1 MAKRILLVEDHLSTL
16 DLLRS
21 MLEYSSSGRQILGV
35 PSAEEGLLAIR
46 QAPFDLLICD
56 VRLPGMSGFDLVR
69 KVRSIQPELPVIM
82 ITGYA
87 SPESEQEARRLGV
100 GHYFAKPMD
109 MAALLAAIEIVLAKP
124 EQRSS
129 ALGSEPVVTAAE
141 EVKHRD
147 MTRPSLPQ
155 REQGQIERR
164 LTTLQSDT
172 GAQQVILADLA
183 AEVVAAV
190 GESSGLDLLDLT
202 PQLARSMN
210 GSLRVAQELG
220 GAEPFAVQYQAGQ
233 RHDVYSVN
241 VGSRSFIALMFADQ
255 TRRGRIGTVWVFAQR
270 AVKDLKTLLE
280 LQGAREQR
288 EAKEQV
294 PRGRSDEPSSPVD
307 ERRVTVLASAQEVE
321 EETTAAPAAEERAPT
336 SGDKAG
342 GSSDVDLDAYWEAA
356 LAAEQKEGSG
366 FAGLSFEEAVRRGLI
381 TRDFDT
387 EEDA

>member
-46 QAPFDLLICD
+46 QAPFDLLISD

-87 SPESEQEARRLGV
+87 SPESEEEARRLGV
-100 GHYFAKPMD
+100 EQYFAKPMD

-124 EQRSS
+124 EKRSS
-129 ALGSEPVVTAAE
+129 ALGSEPLVTVAE

-147 MTRPSLPQ
+147 TAQPSSPQ

-164 LTTLQSDT
+164 LATLQSDT
-172 GAQQVILADLA
+172 GARQVILADLA
-183 AEVVAAV
+183 AKVIVAV

-202 PQLARSMN
+202 AQLARSMN
-210 GSLRVAQELG
+210 GSLGVAEKLG
-220 GAEPFAVQYQAGQ
+220 GAEPFAIQYHAGQ

-241 VGSRSFIALMFADQ
+241 VGSRSFIALLFADQ

-280 LQGAREQR
+280 LQAAREQR
-288 EAKEQV
+288 EAEEQV
-294 PRGRSDEPSSPVD
+294 PRGRSDKPSHPAD
-307 ERRVTVLASAQEVE
+307 ELPATVPTSVQEADKK
-321 EETTAAPAAEERAPT
+321 TPAAPAAEKQIPSSSDDADR
-336 SGDKAG
+336 
-342 GSSDVDLDAYWEAA
+342 SSDVDLDAYWEAA
-356 LAAEQKEGSG
+356 LAAEQNEGSG

-381 TRDFDT
+381 NRDFDK

>member
-69 KVRSIQPELPVIM
+69 KVKSIQPELPVIM

-100 GHYFAKPMD
+100 ENYFAKPMD
-109 MAALLAAIEIVLAKP
+109 MAALLAAIQIVLAKP
-124 EQRSS
+124 DQSSS
-129 ALGSEPVVTAAE
+129 AIGSEPLATAAE
-141 EVKHRD
+141 EVKHED
-147 MTRPSLPQ
+147 MTGRLSSQ

-183 AEVVAAV
+183 AEVIVAV
-190 GESSGLDLLDLT
+190 GESSGLNLLNLT
-202 PQLARSMN
+202 PQLARSMS
-210 GSLRVAQELG
+210 GSLRVAQQLG
-220 GAEPFAVQYQAGQ
+220 GPEPFAVQYQAGQ

-241 VGSRSFIALMFADQ
+241 VGSRGFIALLFADQ
-255 TRRGRIGTVWVFAQR
+255 TRRGRVGTVWVFAQR

-280 LQGAREQR
+280 LQEAREQR
-288 EAKEQV
+288 EAEEQV
-294 PRGRSDEPSSPVD
+294 ATGRSGEPSSPAD
-307 ERRVTVLASAQEVE
+307 ERRATVLASAHEVE
-321 EETTAAPAAEERAPT
+321 KETMAAPAAEERAPA
-336 SGDKAG
+336 SGDEAG
-342 GSSDVDLDAYWEAA
+342 GSSDVDLDAYWAAA

-366 FAGLSFEEAVRRGLI
+366 FSGLSFEEAVRRGLI
-381 TRDFDT
+381 TGDFDK